1 LSSYALNFFTSFYI
15 DPTIGVTIV
24 VDTIK
29 DYHIRDRHRMSFEI
43 IRVIEI
49 ECPEKAVKCMEKI
62 LFFLDL
68 TFIDLL
74 VLMDIESGSL
84 VENVPGFIEFV
95 IPQHIDVVNVK
106 L

>member
-1 LSSYALNFFTSFYI
+1 LDYLDFFTCFYI
-15 DPTIGVTIV
+15 HPTIGVTIV

-29 DYHIRDRHRMSFEI
+29 DNHIRDRHRMSSEI

-49 ECPEKAVKCMEKI
+49 ECPEKTVKCMEKI

-68 TFIDLL
+68 TFIDFL
-74 VLMDIESGSL
+74 VTPLAESTCL
-84 VENVPGFIEFV
+84 VEYIPGLKES
-95 IPQHIDVVNVK
+95 VVSQYIGIVSVK